1 MKIKIIITLLFLV
14 PMTFLN
20 AQSTLEVEITNLR
33 NNIGRVAL
41 ELVDKD
47 DKSVLGTTG
56 KIVDKKS
63 TILIE
68 GLKNG
73 KYAIRFFHDENKNDE
88 LDMNFLGIPKEGYG
102 FSNDAY
108 GKFGPKDFE
117 EWIFTVSGE
126 TKIKLTTNYIF

>member
-1 MKIKIIITLLFLV
+1 MKIRSIISLLLL
-14 PMTFLN
+14 TSLTALN
-20 AQSTLEVEITNLR
+20 AQSELEVEIVKLR
-33 NNIGRVAL
+33 NNKGTIAL

-47 DKSVLGTTG
+47 NKTVKGIKG

-68 GLKNG
+68 GLKDG
-73 KYAIRFFHDENKNDE
+73 KYAIRYFHDENSNDE

-117 EWIFTVSGE
+117 EWIFIVSGG
-126 TKIKLTTNYIF
+126 TKIKLTTKYIF

>member
-1 MKIKIIITLLFLV
+1 MKIKSILLLLFLI
-14 PMTFLN
+14 PLTFLN
-20 AQSTLEVEITNLR
+20 AQSKLEVEITNLR
-33 NNIGRVAL
+33 NNKGRVAL
-41 ELVDKD
+41 ELLDKD
-47 DKSVLGTTG
+47 NKSVKGITG
-56 KIVDKKS
+56 KIVDKEC

-73 KYAIRFFHDENKNDE
+73 NYAIRIFHDENKNDE

-117 EWIFTVSGE
+117 EWIFAVAGE
-126 TKIKLTTNYIF
+126 TKIKLTAKYIF

>member
-1 MKIKIIITLLFLV
+1 MKIRSIISLLLLTSLTV
-14 PMTFLN
+14 LN
-20 AQSTLEVEITNLR
+20 AQSEFEVEMVKLR
-33 NNIGRVAL
+33 NNKGTVAL

-47 DKSVLGTTG
+47 NKTVKGIKG

-68 GLKNG
+68 GLKDG
-73 KYAIRFFHDENKNDE
+73 KYAIRYFHDENSNDE

-117 EWIFTVSGE
+117 EWIFTVSDT
-126 TKIKLTTNYIF
+126 TKIKLTTKYIL